1 MGQQELTTDGYIF
14 LDISRPYVAWATY
27 RSVLIS
33 PPNIQDSNGR
43 FISWWQADLH
53 RNSPHIKREIALE
66 EIRVQQF
73 PGRVSRLNGIFCFQ
87 DRESATDAAD
97 HWGGQFKLEI
107 LAEVNLLE
115 AQGRDRLDS
124 NWITYAD
131 SNTVRPSDAWISSY
145 WRGEPYPGKKPI
157 WETLVEGK
165 VTVLGTDL
173 RKQAYEIVRAN
184 WPDSLMFLE
193 ISRLGAWIGSDI
205 GSMSVFMAE
214 DAENYNFTFCMDMR
228 DADNK
233 NFLIQLSQL
242 IKSGHPVNYADV
254 KPHYDKGSFGKV
266 PDMSAFQFSCPKDMR
281 KYETLN
287 A

>member
-14 LDISRPYVAWATY
+14 LDINRPYVAWATY

-43 FISWWQADLH
+43 FVSWWQADLH
-53 RNSPHIKREIALE
+53 RNSTHVKREIAIE
-66 EIRVQQF
+66 EVRVQKF
-73 PGRVSRLNGIFCFQ
+73 PGRVSRLNGIFCFL
-87 DRESATDAAD
+87 DKENAIDAAD
-97 HWGGQFKLEI
+97 HWGGHFKTEN

-115 AQGRDRLDS
+115 AQGRDQLDS

-131 SNTVRPSDAWISSY
+131 SNTVLPSVDWITRY

-165 VTVLGTDL
+165 VAVLGTAL
-173 RKQAYEIVRAN
+173 RKQAYEIVRTN
-184 WPDSLMFLE
+184 WPDSLMYLE

-205 GSMSVFMAE
+205 GSMSVYMAE
-214 DAENYNFTFCMDMR
+214 DAEKYNFTFCMDMR

-233 NFLIQLSQL
+233 NFLNRLSQL
-242 IKSGHPVNYADV
+242 IKTGHPVNYADV

-266 PDMSAFQFSCPKDMR
+266 PDMSSFQFSCPKDMR
-281 KYETLN
+281 QYETLN